1 MKTDEQRAIE
11 FAEYLAQSAEAF
23 MRAVDRFQHA
33 LDEEVED
40 IADAEAALPD
50 YQRGLKSSVY
60 EFRKRAA
67 RVVEGVEK

>member
-23 MRAVDRFQHA
+23 MRAVDRFQIA
-33 LDEEVED
+33 LDEEAED
-40 IADAEAALPD
+40 IADAEASLSE
-50 YQRGLKSSVY
+50 YWSGLESSIY

-67 RVVEGVEK
+67 RVED